1 MQQNDFT
8 LLNNNNDLEVIDID
22 NEDRQEDVN
31 ESYQRIIDLE
41 VKETETKNGCT
52 VCKKTTPIGIF
63 FCHAQCED
71 LFGRHGGSYIDPIAE
86 LRIEREN
93 EYRSILCP
101 SIQDTDDY
109 NGSMELLDDYER
121 AEIEDYERMQAR
133 WGLRK

>member
-8 LLNNNNDLEVIDID
+8 LRNNNNDLEVIDID
-22 NEDRQEDVN
+22 DEDKQEDVN
-31 ESYQRIIDLE
+31 ESYQRIIELE
-41 VKETETKNGCT
+41 VKEPETKNCCT

-63 FCHAQCED
+63 FCHARCED

-86 LRIEREN
+86 LRIKIEN

-109 NGSMELLDDYER
+109 NGQIALLDDYER
-121 AEIEDYERMQAR
+121 AEIEDYERIQCR
-133 WGLRK
+133 WGF